1 MAKEWSYSAARAS
14 LAALCDEV
22 AEGGEPVYITR
33 RGAAT
38 VALVSADELRGLLET
53 AHLLRSPRNAE
64 RLIAALEG
72 ARGGRGRKLQAERL
86 RREIGLEPAK

>member
-1 MAKEWSYSAARAS
+1 MARETSYTAARAS

-38 VALVSADELRGLLET
+38 VALVSAEELRGLLET

-64 RLIAALEG
+64 RLIAALAG
-72 ARGGRGRKLQAERL
+72 ARRGRGRRYDPTRLQ
-86 RREIGLEPAK
+86 RELGLAPTK